1 VTAAEKI
8 RVLVADRSVVD
19 RERMIAA
26 ISRDPALQVVGEAA
40 RDTALLELAGSVRPD
55 VIVLGTRISVSGDSE
70 LVREIMVEA
79 PTRIVVALD
88 ESDTRE
94 IESSVLALRA
104 GALAAAPRPR
114 PPHHD
119 EAGASTARF
128 LATIKDMAA
137 VKVVRQ
143 FRSRVAT
150 APSSPAGCVDASPR
164 AIAIAAST
172 GGPAALHQLLSDL
185 PADFPVPILVVQ
197 HIAGGFVDGLAGWL
211 DERCTLTVK
220 VAEESEPLLP
230 RTVYVA
236 PDDRHLGVAGR
247 SRVLLSGGPPIEGFR
262 PSATFL
268 FESVAHAFGAAS
280 VHVILTGMGQDGVV
294 GLKAAC
300 TAGAKVIAQDEASSV
315 VFGMPGAAIG
325 AGLVDLVT
333 PLAAISQ
340 ELLAVA
346 SGRG

>member
-1 VTAAEKI
+1 VTAAGKI

-19 RERMIAA
+19 RERMVAA
-26 ISRDPALQVVGEAA
+26 INRDPALQVVGEAT
-40 RDTALLELAGSVRPD
+40 RDTALLELAGSLRPD
-55 VIVLGTRISVSGDSE
+55 VIVLGTRISASSEPE

-79 PTRIVVALD
+79 PTPVVVALD

-94 IESSVLALRA
+94 VEASILALRA
-104 GALAAAPRPR
+104 GALAVAPRPR
-114 PPHHD
+114 SPHHD
-119 EAGASTARF
+119 EGGVSTARF
-128 LATIKDMAA
+128 LATIKDMAE

-143 FRSRVAT
+143 FRSRAVA
-150 APSSPAGCVDASPR
+150 APMSSMGCVDAAPR

-185 PADFPVPILVVQ
+185 PAEFPVPILVVQ
-197 HIAGGFVDGLAGWL
+197 HIAGGFVDGFVGWL

-220 VAEESEPLLP
+220 VAEDYEPLLP

-247 SRVLLSGGPPIEGFR
+247 GRVLLSGGPPIEGFR
-262 PSATFL
+262 PSGTFL

-294 GLKAAC
+294 GLRAARA
-300 TAGAKVIAQDEASSV
+300 AGAKVIAQDEASSV

-325 AGLVDLVT
+325 AGLVDLVM
-333 PLAAISQ
+333 PLAAVSR